1 MHTVYPDRIKF
12 GQTLKEA
19 GNSSFNFIVVVTAAL
34 VPSLALSKA
43 SPEPCRRVE
52 GEAEGLNPASTDS
65 LKTCLDECVRVL
77 KHGGLLFV
85 QGRPD
90 YLGESVE

>member
-1 MHTVYPDRIKF
+1 MHIVYPDRENF

-19 GNSSFNFIVVVTAAL
+19 DSSSLNFIVVVTAAL
-34 VPSLALSKA
+34 
-43 SPEPCRRVE
+43 
-52 GEAEGLNPASTDS
+52 NPANTDS
-65 LKTCLDECVRVL
+65 LKACLDECVRVL

-90 YLGESVE
+90 

>member
-1 MHTVYPDRIKF
+1 MVSANDLRRGTTIVYPDRDDF

-19 GNSSFNFIVVVTAAL
+19 RHNSINFIVVVTAAL
-34 VPSLALSKA
+34 DPV
-43 SPEPCRRVE
+43 
-52 GEAEGLNPASTDS
+52 STDS
-65 LKTCLDECVRVL
+65 LKAYLDECVRVL

-90 YLGESVE
+90 